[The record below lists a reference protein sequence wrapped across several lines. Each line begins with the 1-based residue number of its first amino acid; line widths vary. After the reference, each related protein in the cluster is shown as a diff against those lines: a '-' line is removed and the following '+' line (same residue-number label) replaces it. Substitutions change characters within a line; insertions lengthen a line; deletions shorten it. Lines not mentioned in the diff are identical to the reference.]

1 MLVITLTKKD
11 TMMKYLLT
19 LTLAVLSFQ
28 LSAQDA
34 IAFEQQKWQ
43 AILEKAQSEDKL
55 IFLDAYAE
63 WCGPCKMMSK
73 NVFTDEQVANFYND
87 KFINAKID
95 MEKGEGVELARKY
108 KVQAYPT
115 LLYIDGEGS
124 IAHRAIGYRGAEQLI
139 ALGKTALD
147 PDKRIS
153 SLQEEYESGNR
164 DPEFL
169 AKYAKAASQA
179 GLSNAKEIT
188 QAYLETQE
196 DWSDP
201 ETMRLVLESVQKA
214 EGKYYD
220 YVIENLATYQTAFGK
235 SPVNSFINR
244 LIMQSL
250 DPSMEEEALM
260 AKAEK
265 KFNEA
270 FPEMAEQSMAKF
282 KMDYYS
288 GTQQLDKYA
297 EAAVAYFDAYES
309 DNHSELN
316 NVAWSFYENIE
327 DEEMLR
333 EALAWAKKSVEL
345 RDAYFNNDTLAALY
359 YKLGKKDKAKAAA
372 QHAIELAKASGEDFS
387 GTEELLEKIEQL

>member
-1 MLVITLTKKD
+1 
-11 TMMKYLLT
+11 MMKYLLT

-124 IAHRAIGYRGAEQLI
+124 IVHRALGYRGAEQFLE
-139 ALGKTALD
+139 LGETALD

-153 SLQEEYESGNR
+153 ALQEEYESGNR

-201 ETMRLVLESVQKA
+201 ETMRMVLESVQKA
-214 EGKYYD
+214 EGEYYD
-220 YVIENLATYQTAFGK
+220 YVIENLEAYQAAFGK
-235 SPVNSFINR
+235 SPINSYINR

-250 DPSMEEEALM
+250 DPSMEEGELM

-270 FPEMAEQSMAKF
+270 FPETAEQSMAKF
-282 KMDYYS
+282 KMNYYS
-288 GTQQLDKYA
+288 GMQKLDQYA
-297 EAAVAYFDAYES
+297 EAAVAYFDAFES
-309 DNHSELN
+309 NDHSELN

-359 YKLGKKDKAKAAA
+359 YKLGKKDQAKAAA